1 MNIYDFIDNPFKAV
15 KAGYRP
21 SYLTCVSAVSGHW
34 WTFCAYTAGIFVEF
48 KDILDMTLAEI
59 IKCLFKLIIA
69 IAIVISFPVS
79 VWFLAWIQYLNVQ
92 HTIKNLEEIDKLQ

>member
-1 MNIYDFIDNPFKAV
+1 MNIYDFIDNPFRAV

-21 SYLTCVSAVSGHW
+21 TYLTCVSAVSNHW
-34 WTFCAYTAGIFVEF
+34 WTFCVHTAGIFAEF

-59 IKCLFKLIIA
+59 IKCLFRLIIA
-69 IAIVISFPVS
+69 IVIVVSFPVS

-92 HTIKNLEEIDKLQ
+92 HTIKNLEELDKLL